1 VSRPHAQCRLC
12 GKEADLCESHLVP
25 KFVFRWLKKTGAD
38 AFRPPLDPNRKVKDG
53 AKLYL
58 LCEECEGRFGRVETY

>member
-1 VSRPHAQCRLC
+1 MSRPHAQCRLC

-58 LCEECEGRFGRVETY
+58 LWEECEGRFGRVETY